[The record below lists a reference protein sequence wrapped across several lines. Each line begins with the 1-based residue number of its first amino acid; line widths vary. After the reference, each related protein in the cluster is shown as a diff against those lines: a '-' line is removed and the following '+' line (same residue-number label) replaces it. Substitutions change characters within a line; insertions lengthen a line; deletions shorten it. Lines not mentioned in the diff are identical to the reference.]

1 MVPDTNVK
9 MMKFLFL
16 CYGVCWLSMASG
28 GVIKDQDK
36 NLTYNAVAEEAVL
49 RELSSKDLLTED
61 EEKIVELLKR
71 IQEKFGTLEEGEK
84 LEFIKKIANYQ
95 DRFITTLEKV
105 EKIPGMFG
113 LDVQLLRTNLGIPET
128 GETLEEIHDPR
139 DAREFEEDIPDAT
152 VEIAPNMEE
161 TTGTEDVSLERAA
174 AGPSISVSSVEMEP
188 KKTLNDVYDVMTQL
202 VQLVLVQIIQEEN
215 KPDPAIPN
223 YYYYPSMPAQ
233 SPTSYRRVKS
243 PRKPKK
249 PTPARAIP
257 PRHMRQ
263 QQVPFN
269 QDLAGILNVI
279 PPSYDDVS
287 VHYNFPN
294 KRHRRS
300 TEEEEDDA
308 DEEAEDEALSI
319 ALEYAEWYDNVYM
332 PWHTQSQEQYMDM
345 LEDIPNLL
353 RMDNLQMGVDYSE
366 FLSHLEDY
374 YVAMQQ
380 LQKFM

>member
-1 MVPDTNVK
+1 MGTKVIKTNLK
-9 MMKFLFL
+9 MGKFMFL
-16 CYGVCWLSMASG
+16 CCGVCWLSIASG
-28 GVIKDQDK
+28 GVIKDQEK
-36 NLTYNAVAEEAVL
+36 NITYNAAAEEAVL
-49 RELSSKDLLTED
+49 KEVSSKDLLTED

-84 LEFIKKIANYQ
+84 VEFIKKIANYQ

-139 DAREFEEDIPDAT
+139 DAREFEEEIPDAT
-152 VEIAPNMEE
+152 VEIAPSMEE
-161 TTGTEDVSLERAA
+161 TTGTGDASLERAA
-174 AGPSISVSSVEMEP
+174 AGHSISVSSVEMEP

-215 KPDPAIPN
+215 QPDPVMPN

-233 SPTSYRRVKS
+233 SATSYRRVKS

-257 PRHMRQ
+257 PGHMRK

-269 QDLAGILNVI
+269 HDLAGILSVI

-294 KRHRRS
+294 KRHRREA
-300 TEEEEDDA
+300 EEEEDDS
-308 DEEAEDEALSI
+308 DKEAIDEALI
-319 ALEYAEWYDNVYM
+319 VALEYTEWYDNVYM
-332 PWHTQSQEQYMDM
+332 PWYESQEHM
-345 LEDIPNLL
+345 LEDLQNLSH
-353 RMDNLQMGVDYSE
+353 MKEDHDE
-366 FLSHLEDY
+366 ALSHLENY
-374 YVAMQQ
+374 SMVMQQ
-380 LQKFM
+380 LLQEYMRSIN

>member
-28 GVIKDQDK
+28 GVIEDQDK

-84 LEFIKKIANYQ
+84 VEFIKKIANYQ

-128 GETLEEIHDPR
+128 GETMEEIHDPR
-139 DAREFEEDIPDAT
+139 DAREFEEEIPDAT

-161 TTGTEDVSLERAA
+161 TMVIQDVSLERAA
-174 AGPSISVSSVEMEP
+174 AGPSISVSVEMEP
-188 KKTLNDVYDVMTQL
+188 KKTLNDVYNVMTQL

-215 KPDPAIPN
+215 KPDPVNPN
-223 YYYYPSMPAQ
+223 YYYYPSVSAQ
-233 SPTSYRRVKS
+233 SATSYRRVKS
-243 PRKPKK
+243 PRKHKK

-257 PRHMRQ
+257 PGHMRQ

-269 QDLAGILNVI
+269 HDLAGILSAI
-279 PPSYDDVS
+279 PPSYGDVS
-287 VHYNFPN
+287 IHYNFPN
-294 KRHRRS
+294 KRHRREA
-300 TEEEEDDA
+300 EEEEDDA
-308 DEEAEDEALSI
+308 DEEAIDEALI
-319 ALEYAEWYDNVYM
+319 VALEYAEWYDNVYM
-332 PWHTQSQEQYMDM
+332 PWYESQEHM
-345 LEDIPNLL
+345 LEDLENLP
-353 RMDNLQMGVDYSE
+353 QMKVDHDGA
-366 FLSHLEDY
+366 LSHLENY
-374 YVAMQQ
+374 SMVMQQ
-380 LQKFM
+380 LQEYMHSLKGNI

>member
-1 MVPDTNVK
+1 MGTKVIKTNLK
-9 MMKFLFL
+9 MGKFMFL
-16 CYGVCWLSMASG
+16 CCGVCWLSIASG
-28 GVIKDQDK
+28 GVIRDQEK
-36 NLTYNAVAEEAVL
+36 NLTYNAAAEEAVL
-49 RELSSKDLLTED
+49 KELSSKDLLTED

-84 LEFIKKIANYQ
+84 VEFIKKIANYQ

-139 DAREFEEDIPDAT
+139 DAREFVEEIPDAT

-161 TTGTEDVSLERAA
+161 TTATQDVSLERAA
-174 AGPSISVSSVEMEP
+174 AGPSISVSVEMEP
-188 KKTLNDVYDVMTQL
+188 KKTLNDVYNVMTQL

-215 KPDPAIPN
+215 KPDPVNPN

-233 SPTSYRRVKS
+233 SPSSYRRGKS

-257 PRHMRQ
+257 PGHMRQ

-269 QDLAGILNVI
+269 HDLAGILNVI

-300 TEEEEDDA
+300 TKEEEDDA
-308 DEEAEDEALSI
+308 DEEAIDEALI
-319 ALEYAEWYDNVYM
+319 VATEYAEWYDNVYM
-332 PWHTQSQEQYMDM
+332 PWYESQEHM
-345 LEDIPNLL
+345 LEDLQNLSHL
-353 RMDNLQMGVDYSE
+353 KVDHSGA
-366 FLSHLEDY
+366 LSHLENY
-374 YVAMQQ
+374 SMVMQQ
-380 LQKFM
+380 LQEYMHSIKGNV

>member
-1 MVPDTNVK
+1 
-9 MMKFLFL
+9 MMKFMFL
-16 CYGVCWLSMASG
+16 CYGVCWLSIASG
-28 GVIKDQDK
+28 GVIKDQEK
-36 NLTYNAVAEEAVL
+36 HLTYNAAAEEAVL
-49 RELSSKDLLTED
+49 KELSSKDLLTED

-84 LEFIKKIANYQ
+84 VEFIKKIANYQ

-139 DAREFEEDIPDAT
+139 DAREFEEGIPDAT

-161 TTGTEDVSLERAA
+161 TWGTEDVALERAA
-174 AGPSISVSSVEMEP
+174 AGPSISSSQVEIEP
-188 KKTLNDVYDVMTQL
+188 KRTLNDVYDVMTQL

-215 KPDPAIPN
+215 KPDPVMPN
-223 YYYYPSMPAQ
+223 YYYPSMPAQ

-257 PRHMRQ
+257 PGHMRQ

-269 QDLAGILNVI
+269 HDLAGILSAI

-294 KRHRRS
+294 KRHRR
-300 TEEEEDDA
+300 EAEDEEDDA
-308 DEEAEDEALSI
+308 DKEAIEEALI
-319 ALEYAEWYDNVYM
+319 VALEYAEWYDNVYM
-332 PWHTQSQEQYMDM
+332 PWYESQEHMM
-345 LEDIPNLL
+345 EDLLNLP
-353 RMDNLQMGVDYSE
+353 QMKVDHNE
-366 FLSHLEDY
+366 GLAHLENY
-374 YVAMQQ
+374 SMVMQQ
-380 LQKFM
+380 LQEYMKSIN

>member
-1 MVPDTNVK
+1 MGTKVIKTNLK
-9 MMKFLFL
+9 MGKFMFL
-16 CYGVCWLSMASG
+16 CCGVCWLSIASG
-28 GVIKDQDK
+28 GVIKDQEK
-36 NLTYNAVAEEAVL
+36 NLTYNAAAGEAVL
-49 RELSSKDLLTED
+49 KELSSKDLLTED

-84 LEFIKKIANYQ
+84 VEFVKKIANYQ

-139 DAREFEEDIPDAT
+139 DAREFEEESPDAT

-174 AGPSISVSSVEMEP
+174 AGPSISVSSVEMVP
-188 KKTLNDVYDVMTQL
+188 KKTLNDVYNVMTQL

-215 KPDPAIPN
+215 QPDPVMPN

-233 SPTSYRRVKS
+233 SPSSYRRVKS

-257 PRHMRQ
+257 PGHMRQ

-269 QDLAGILNVI
+269 HDLAGILSVI

-294 KRHRRS
+294 KRHRREA
-300 TEEEEDDA
+300 EEEEDDA
-308 DEEAEDEALSI
+308 DEEAIDEALI
-319 ALEYAEWYDNVYM
+319 VATEYAEWYDNVYM
-332 PWHTQSQEQYMDM
+332 PWYESQEHM
-345 LEDIPNLL
+345 LEDLQNLPH
-353 RMDNLQMGVDYSE
+353 MKVDHDE
-366 FLSHLEDY
+366 PLSHLENY
-374 YVAMQQ
+374 SMVMQQ
-380 LQKFM
+380 LQEYMQSIN

>member
-1 MVPDTNVK
+1 
-9 MMKFLFL
+9 MMIFLFL

-28 GVIKDQDK
+28 GVIKDQEK

-49 RELSSKDLLTED
+49 KKLSTKDFLTED

-84 LEFIKKIANYQ
+84 VEFIKKIANYQ

-139 DAREFEEDIPDAT
+139 DAREFEEIPDAT

-161 TTGTEDVSLERAA
+161 TTVTQDVSLERAA
-174 AGPSISVSSVEMEP
+174 AGPSFSVSSVEMEP
-188 KKTLNDVYDVMTQL
+188 KKTLNDVYDLMTQL

-215 KPDPAIPN
+215 QPDPVMPN

-233 SPTSYRRVKS
+233 SATAYRRGKS

-257 PRHMRQ
+257 PGHMRQ
-263 QQVPFN
+263 QHVPFN
-269 QDLAGILNVI
+269 HDLAGILNVI

-294 KRHRRS
+294 KRHRREA
-300 TEEEEDDA
+300 EEEEDDA
-308 DEEAEDEALSI
+308 DEEAIDEALI
-319 ALEYAEWYDNVYM
+319 VATEYAEWYDDVYM
-332 PWHTQSQEQYMDM
+332 PWYESQEHMMEALQ
-345 LEDIPNLL
+345 NLP
-353 RMDNLQMGVDYSE
+353 QMKVDHDE
-366 FLSHLEDY
+366 ALSHLENY
-374 YVAMQQ
+374 SMVMQQ
-380 LQKFM
+380 LQEYMHSMKGNI